1 MTAGTAAGGPMRRTL
16 VWRGTARPLME
27 IAEAEVTGQELSAHG
42 TQLGV
47 AYELR
52 YDLVPGR
59 LRAEVRGGA
68 SVDIGLDGADFFDLG
83 YSPLFNSLPVL
94 EGLEAATEFVMAFV
108 AVPSL
113 EVSRSEQRYEPLGD
127 RVVRFSSGSFV
138 AEIEYDADGFVT
150 RYEGL
155 AERVD

>member
-1 MTAGTAAGGPMRRTL
+1 M
-16 VWRGTARPLME
+16 ME
-27 IAEAEVTGQELSAHG
+27 IAEAEVTGDGLAALG
-42 TQLGV
+42 TQIGV

-52 YDLVPGR
+52 YDLAPGR

-83 YSPLFNSLPVL
+83 FSPLFNSLPVL
-94 EGLEAATEFVMAFV
+94 EGLDAATDFVMAFV

-127 RVVRFSSGSFV
+127 GVFRFTSRSFV
-138 AEIEYDADGFVT
+138 ADIEFDANGFVT

-155 AERVD
+155 AERVG